1 MRLLYSV
8 MALALTGCALET
20 ALLPGADDLTREPSY
35 RVIVSNSIETIVG
48 DPRKIGGTEI
58 SGVRR
63 TDFLKG
69 PAWLVCVKSNLYQQ
83 PKYYAAFIQNE
94 KLVDSRLAVT
104 LDQCEAQSYAPFD
117 DWRSR
122 VIPVRDQDKERR

>member
-1 MRLLYSV
+1 MRLLYCV

-20 ALLPGADDLTREPSY
+20 VLPPGADDLTREPSY
-35 RVIVSNSIETIVG
+35 RAVVANNIETIVG

-63 TDFLKG
+63 TDFVKG
-69 PAWLVCVKSNLYQQ
+69 PAWLVCMRSNLYQRSQ
-83 PKYYAAFIQNE
+83 YYAAFIQNE

-104 LDQCEAQSYAPFD
+104 VDQCEAQAYTPFD
-117 DWRSR
+117 EWRSR

>member
-20 ALLPGADDLTREPSY
+20 ALPPGGDDLTREPNY
-35 RVIVSNSIETIVG
+35 RAVVANNIETIVG

-58 SGVRR
+58 SAVRR
-63 TDFLKG
+63 TDFVKG
-69 PAWLVCVKSNLYQQ
+69 PAWLVCMRSNVYQQ
-83 PKYYAAFIQNE
+83 PMYYAAFIQNE

-104 LDQCEAQSYAPFD
+104 LDQCEAQAYTPFD